1 MIDVT
6 FDNAGWKIHA
16 RDMPPTLTKAH
27 FAITM
32 TREDDFITYVF
43 KNGKR
48 TPNTPRKINGVI
60 VYEDDTTEL
69 EKIIDAVY
77 VLAPSVHLPAR
88 VQSDIEQQMSRL
100 NITAQDIHADNSS
113 AECIICM
120 DATSTHAFVPCGH
133 KCSCEECASKLHTCP
148 ICRAAIERVIKIYS

>member
-16 RDMPPTLTKAH
+16 RDTLPTLTKAR

-32 TREDDFITYVF
+32 TRGGDFITYVF
-43 KNGKR
+43 KNGAR
-48 TPNTPRKINGVI
+48 TPNTPRKINGMI

-77 VLAPSVHLPAR
+77 MLAPSVHLPAR

-100 NITAQDIHADNSS
+100 NITVDNSS
-113 AECIICM
+113 ADCVICL
-120 DATSTHAFVPCGH
+120 DAANTHAFVPCGH
-133 KCSCEECASKLHTCP
+133 KCSCEECASKLRACP
-148 ICRAAIERVIKIYS
+148 ICRAAIERAIKIYS